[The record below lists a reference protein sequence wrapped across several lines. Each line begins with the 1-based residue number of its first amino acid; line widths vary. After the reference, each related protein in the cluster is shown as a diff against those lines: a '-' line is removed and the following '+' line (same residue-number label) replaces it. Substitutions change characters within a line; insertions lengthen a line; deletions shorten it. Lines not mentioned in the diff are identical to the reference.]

1 MHRRLIASIKM
12 MVTIPIQWIIVLA
25 SSTCVRMEI
34 LIILLVLSK
43 EQFSAQPLIV
53 VNTATKSRLATQT
66 QMPLDAHLA
75 DQLAQQIFQ
84 QGTAVFAQQRRAN

>member
-1 MHRRLIASIKM
+1 MLVKMSNEIAKFSYF
-12 MVTIPIQWIIVLA
+12 
-25 SSTCVRMEI
+25 R
-34 LIILLVLSK
+34 LVLSK

-66 QMPLDAHLA
+66 QMPLDARLA